1 MEKLYTVAGT
11 ATNRGITKVRFAN
24 DIVSRV
30 KILAKAGCTDID
42 LVELPR
48 AMTKLEA
55 LQWLEQRDVTGDA
68 AYAISVKMAEKQR
81 EHRRRQVAVTLSR
94 GTVKTTT
101 NTNEM
106 A

>member
-42 LVELPR
+42 LVELPH

-55 LQWLEQRDVTGDA
+55 LQWLQQRNMTGDA
-68 AYAISVKMAEKQR
+68 AYAVSVKMAEKQR

-94 GTVKTTT
+94 GTVRIATDVK
-101 NTNEM
+101 EM
-106 A
+106 V

>member
-42 LVELPR
+42 LVELPQP
-48 AMTKLEA
+48 MTKLEA
-55 LQWLEQRDVTGDA
+55 LAWLQQRDVTGDA

-94 GTVKTTT
+94 GTARTSTKAK
-101 NTNEM
+101 EL